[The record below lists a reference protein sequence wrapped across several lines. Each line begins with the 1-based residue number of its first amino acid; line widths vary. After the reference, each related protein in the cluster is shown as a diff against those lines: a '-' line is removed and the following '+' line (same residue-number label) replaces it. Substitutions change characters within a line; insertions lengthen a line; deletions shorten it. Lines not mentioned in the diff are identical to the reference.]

1 MSKEIGSPI
10 IFLTKYNRNNAT
22 KLDENISSN
31 IADEEKQNLLIN
43 YPTVY
48 IINEP
53 NGSKRVN
60 YTVYVGE
67 TNDIQR
73 RTLQHLDADPQNRED
88 WEQLRENNDAL
99 MFIIGHQHFNKSLTL
114 DIENRMMHYLSGV
127 NVVSHLNNRREN
139 AQNDY
144 YTSEEMVPI
153 FNKIWRKLHRSMPDL
168 FPLQRII
175 EESALFKA
183 SPFHKLTRNQI
194 HAKDEIL
201 NIVDKS
207 LSTGKENQLI
217 LVQGEA
223 GAGKTVLMSNIFY
236 DLAKQGHHSLS
247 VAMMVNHPQQEKVYQ
262 QIASKLDLGENA
274 KVIKVPTF
282 INDYSSSNPIDI
294 AFVDEAHLLLTQR
307 SQAYYGHGTN
317 ELLDII
323 QRAKVVIAVYDEHQV
338 LRLSQIIEKDDHKL
352 IDNYVD
358 YRVTLKNQM
367 RIDASQA
374 MINWLRNLIDNQ
386 EITAAPS
393 DNRYDL
399 RVFDDPAEMQ
409 SAIQKKATKDETN
422 GISRMLATF
431 DWPYSSSKKK
441 NGELWEVREGNWH
454 MPWNLQI
461 KPNKED
467 KRQINGIK
475 YSDLSWAEQPHTI
488 NEIGSTFTIQGS
500 DLNYAGVEIGPSV
513 KYRNGKIIFDP
524 SASSNKSAIQ
534 SRTMHDNSKKS
545 FGEQLLRNEI
555 NVLLTRGV
563 HGLYL
568 HAVDP
573 QLQAA
578 LKKAIRRI

>member
-10 IFLTKYNRNNAT
+10 IFETKYNRNNAT
-22 KLDENISSN
+22 KLDESISSN

-282 INDYSSSNPIDI
+282 INDYSPNNPIDI

-386 EITAAPS
+386 EITTAPL

-409 SAIQKKATKDETN
+409 LAIQNKATKDETN

-545 FGEQLLRNEI
+545 FGEQLLRNEL

-578 LKKAIRRI
+578 LKKAIR